1 VYVYGYQRSA
11 FIVFQT
17 RHFSAAPPR
26 AKPDMPPPPTHP
38 QGSKRKSRK
47 NNTPQSSHKRR
58 KTKGKG
64 RARDGDE
71 SDEALSSADED
82 AAEPDADATTVTVR
96 RSQRNKKIVASGY
109 QQDDGTSLD
118 SDIEMEDRPQVIH
131 TALSRPNQAY
141 TEHQNDDESDSMQV
155 KDEMTEPQLS
165 QTPAQHESGGAA
177 APIDIDVE
185 IEEEKPKPVL
195 TLKYQ
200 DFSIYGHCLCIVVE
214 PYPLVRSSPSRA
226 VSRAPSVAPLFTS
239 RTQSAAPSVASLRA
253 RTPLFLP
260 DDEERGETP
269 APFIGQASRPP
280 VPLFDDDSDD
290 GQDSDNGGMMAF
302 SQVMNNYN
310 HLPAGAANDDDDLDG
325 AVFFGDADE
334 IREL

>member
-1 VYVYGYQRSA
+1 
-11 FIVFQT
+11 
-17 RHFSAAPPR
+17 
-26 AKPDMPPPPTHP
+26 
-38 QGSKRKSRK
+38 
-47 NNTPQSSHKRR
+47 
-58 KTKGKG
+58 
-64 RARDGDE
+64 
-71 SDEALSSADED
+71 
-82 AAEPDADATTVTVR
+82 
-96 RSQRNKKIVASGY
+96 VASGY

-165 QTPAQHESGGAA
+165 HTPAQHESGGAA